1 MKAKIF
7 LVAVLISL
15 TVTGSSHAFG
25 LLQYIF
31 DAVSNQLGLD
41 RGPIPK
47 VVPYSPPPPYGPKQ
61 FPVNQHPD
69 VGRIHI
75 QAEGF

>member
-1 MKAKIF
+1 MKVK
-7 LVAVLISL
+7 LIVMAL
-15 TVTGSSHAFG
+15 MICLMVPAQSHAFG
-25 LLQYIF
+25 ILRYLY

-47 VVPYSPPPPYGPKQ
+47 VVPNTPNPHLWPKGL
-61 FPVNQHPD
+61 PINQHPD
-69 VGRIHI
+69 TGRIHI